1 MDCMLEVIAAR
12 EKGGISK
19 TNVLNMDHKVNKS
32 IRKILEKD
40 NPKYELTL
48 LDKIKNGE
56 HHLPKP
62 NGYKI

>member
-1 MDCMLEVIAAR
+1 MDCMLAVIEAR
-12 EKGGISK
+12 EKGEITK
-19 TNVLNMDHKVNKS
+19 TNVLKMDHKVNRS

-48 LDKIKNGE
+48 ADKLKNGG

-62 NGYKI
+62 ELHKV